1 MYKKFNDTPF
11 ISENGNKK
19 SIEPFDTIEINN
31 FAECIAD
38 FAANCETPMTIGLQG
53 DWGSGKTSLM
63 NMIKCHLAEGDFYKV
78 DINTWHYSMFR
89 QDEYLGIVII
99 KSLLEE
105 LSKLFEKKNSVV
117 SNSLKKLGST
127 LGNGLQKALNVGKA
141 VQIGGI
147 TYNDAMEAIKGEDTS
162 LQVENLAGILLQFK
176 HEFQAIFKDF
186 LLNIDES
193 STNDE
198 EKKKRKRIFFFI
210 DDLDRIRPIKAIE
223 VLETL
228 KNFMDVEGCVF
239 VLAVDY
245 EIVQM
250 GIAEKFGK
258 DIQRTSGKSFFDK
271 IIQLPFSMPIAS
283 YNIESYISDLLK
295 GSKFYNYQIEN
306 NHEDR
311 RFFVDITEVTIGRNP
326 RSIKRAINYASLLER
341 IRAKNSTKEAKKDR
355 NTTKLLY
362 SIVCMQIAWPE
373 LFEYFI
379 GNPSPETIKNLE
391 NWDFLDK
398 LPHAKKL
405 FARVNDVD
413 EVKDNISAFFDTL
426 YTILDSDEKDGVI
439 TDKEFEPLLYILK
452 YVKLTSEKSILKSE
466 DPLKKTFKALLECN
480 CKNNLKLYQFFND
493 VFLNSLFA
501 TSESISYKK
510 GGWSYITMVYKRKQ
524 LGTLVS
530 LKTRP
535 FIFRIKINKD
545 DLLKHFESS
554 PEYEVMVK
562 IVKDFDNS
570 TATTGIGDTEIDCIE
585 LSQGYDLIQSKDV
598 LNKLFKAITNQI
610 KE

>member
-1 MYKKFNDTPF
+1 
-11 ISENGNKK
+11 
-19 SIEPFDTIEINN
+19 
-31 FAECIAD
+31 
-38 FAANCETPMTIGLQG
+38 MTIGLQG

-176 HEFQAIFKDF
+176 HEFQAIIKDF

-466 DPLKKTFKALLECN
+466 DPLKKTFKALL
-480 CKNNLKLYQFFND
+480 
-493 VFLNSLFA
+493 
-501 TSESISYKK
+501 
-510 GGWSYITMVYKRKQ
+510 
-524 LGTLVS
+524 
-530 LKTRP
+530 
-535 FIFRIKINKD
+535 
-545 DLLKHFESS
+545 
-554 PEYEVMVK
+554 
-562 IVKDFDNS
+562 DF
-570 TATTGIGDTEIDCIE
+570 
-585 LSQGYDLIQSKDV
+585 
-598 LNKLFKAITNQI
+598 
-610 KE
+610 

>member
-63 NMIKCHLAEGDFYKV
+63 NMIKCHLAEGNFYKV

-105 LSKLFEKKNSVV
+105 LSKLFENKNTKTN
-117 SNSLKKLGST
+117 NSLGKLAIT

-176 HEFQAIFKDF
+176 QEFQALIRES
-186 LLNIDES
+186 LNIE
-193 STNDE
+193 NE
-198 EKKKRKRIFFFI
+198 RIFFFI
-210 DDLDRIRPIKAIE
+210 DDLDRIRPVKAIE

-283 YNIESYISDLLK
+283 YNIEGYISDLLK

-379 GNPSPETIKNLE
+379 GNPSPDTIKNLE

-398 LPHAKKL
+398 LSQAKKL
-405 FARVNDVD
+405 FARVNDIE

-466 DPLKKTFKALLECN
+466 DPLKKSFKSLIECN
-480 CKNNLKLYQFFND
+480 CKNDPKALLFFNE
-493 VFLNSLFA
+493 VLLKSMFA
-501 TSESISYKK
+501 TSESISFKK
-510 GGWSYITMVYKRKQ
+510 GGWSYITMVHKRKQ

-535 FIFRIKINKD
+535 FIFRIKNNKD
-545 DLLKHFESS
+545 DLLKHFENS

-585 LSQGYDLIQSKDV
+585 LSQGYDIFQSKDI
-598 LNKLFKAITNQI
+598 LNKLFKAITSQI

>member
-63 NMIKCHLAEGDFYKV
+63 NMIKCHLAEGNFYKV

-105 LSKLFEKKNSVV
+105 LSKLFENKNTKTN
-117 SNSLKKLGST
+117 NSLGKLAIT

-176 HEFQAIFKDF
+176 QEFQALIRES
-186 LLNIDES
+186 LNIE
-193 STNDE
+193 NE
-198 EKKKRKRIFFFI
+198 RIFFFI
-210 DDLDRIRPIKAIE
+210 DDLDRIRPVKAIE

-283 YNIESYISDLLK
+283 YNIEGYISDLLK

-379 GNPSPETIKNLE
+379 GNPSPDTIKNLE

-398 LPHAKKL
+398 LPQAKKL
-405 FARVNDVD
+405 FARVNDIE

-466 DPLKKTFKALLECN
+466 DPLKKSFKSLIECN
-480 CKNNLKLYQFFND
+480 CKNDPKALLFFNE
-493 VFLNSLFA
+493 VLLKSMFA
-501 TSESISYKK
+501 TSESISFKK
-510 GGWSYITMVYKRKQ
+510 GGWSYITMVHKRKQ

-535 FIFRIKINKD
+535 FIFRIKNNKD
-545 DLLKHFESS
+545 DLLKHFENS

-585 LSQGYDLIQSKDV
+585 LSQGYDIFQSKDI
-598 LNKLFKAITNQI
+598 LNKLFKAITSQI

>member
-63 NMIKCHLAEGDFYKV
+63 NMIKCHLAEGNFYKV

-105 LSKLFEKKNSVV
+105 LSKLFENKNTKTN
-117 SNSLKKLGST
+117 NSLGKLAIT

-176 HEFQAIFKDF
+176 QEFQALIRES
-186 LLNIDES
+186 LNIE
-193 STNDE
+193 NE
-198 EKKKRKRIFFFI
+198 RIFFFI
-210 DDLDRIRPIKAIE
+210 DDLDRIRPVKAIE

-283 YNIESYISDLLK
+283 YNIEGYISDLLK

-379 GNPSPETIKNLE
+379 GNPSPDTIKNLE

-398 LPHAKKL
+398 LPQAKKL
-405 FARVNDVD
+405 FARVNDIE

-466 DPLKKTFKALLECN
+466 DPLKKSFKSLIECN
-480 CKNNLKLYQFFND
+480 CKNDPKALLFFNE
-493 VFLNSLFA
+493 VLLKSMFA
-501 TSESISYKK
+501 TSESISFKK
-510 GGWSYITMVYKRKQ
+510 GGWSYITMVHKRKQ

-535 FIFRIKINKD
+535 FIFRIKNNKD
-545 DLLKHFESS
+545 DLLKHFENS

-585 LSQGYDLIQSKDV
+585 LSQGYDIFQSKDI